1 MTCRR
6 AGLSIVASLSLTAL
20 LAGCSVGPKYSRPS
34 APTAPQ
40 FKEVAGWQPAHPDD
54 QKSRGKWWE
63 AYGDPELN
71 GLEDRVEVSN
81 QSLKLALT
89 EYTSARAEVQYQ
101 RANYFP
107 FLNASAAATRQRG
120 SENRT
125 FYFSTKNEYNDF
137 SLPLDVSWEP
147 DVWGRIRHTV
157 QAARATAQSTAAD
170 VQNVRLSL
178 QAELALDYFEMR
190 GLDTQKSILDA
201 TVQAYRHSLRLT
213 EERYRVGLNSALD
226 VAEAQ
231 TQLKTAEAQD
241 QDVGVARAQF
251 EHGIAVLIGVA
262 PAMLTIPPQQD
273 VVATPLVVPAG
284 LPSQL
289 LERRPDIAAVE
300 RQMDAA
306 NAQIGIARSAYYPT
320 FAISGVGGFE
330 SAQPGNWFTG
340 PSSFWAMGASAFL
353 PLIDWGQRRALN
365 TEAQANYDGT
375 VANYRQTVL
384 SAYREVED
392 NLAALRIL
400 QQEAVTQQAAVDAA
414 RHQED
419 IALSRYR
426 SGLADY
432 LTVITAQSIDLSNQ
446 ITAAQIRTR
455 QMSASVLLIKA
466 LGGGWNANQLP
477 KD

>member
-1 MTCRR
+1 MIRPP
-6 AGLSIVASLSLTAL
+6 ASIRMAASLTLAAL
-20 LAGCSVGPKYSRPS
+20 LAGCSVGPKYHRSS

-40 FKEVAGWQPAHPDD
+40 FKELAGWQPAHPDD
-54 QKSRGKWWE
+54 QKNRGKWWE
-63 AYGDPELN
+63 AYGDQELD
-71 GLEDRVEVSN
+71 GLEDKVEISN

-125 FYFSTKNEYNDF
+125 FYFSTKNEFNDF
-137 SLPLDVSWEP
+137 TLPLNVSWEP

-157 QAARATAQSTAAD
+157 QAARATAQATAAD
-170 VQNVRLSL
+170 VQNVRLSV

-190 GLDTQKSILDA
+190 GLDMQKSILDA
-201 TVQAYRHSLRLT
+201 TVLAYRHSLKLT
-213 EERYRVGLNSALD
+213 VERYHVGLNSALD
-226 VAEAQ
+226 VAQAE

-241 QDVGVARAQF
+241 QDIRIARAQF

-262 PAMLTIPPQQD
+262 PAMLTIPPR
-273 VVATPLVVPAG
+273 VVSITPMVVPAG

-320 FAISGVGGFE
+320 FMISGVGGFE
-330 SAQPGNWFTG
+330 SAQPGNWFAG

-353 PLIDWGQRRALN
+353 PLVDWGQRHALN

-384 SAYREVED
+384 SAYQEVED
-392 NLAALRIL
+392 NLGALRIL
-400 QQEAVTQQAAVDAA
+400 QQEAVTQQAAVDSA
-414 RHQED
+414 RHQEE
-419 IALSRYR
+419 IALSRYK

-446 ITAAQIRTR
+446 ITSAQILTR

-466 LGGGWNANQLP
+466 LGGGWNASQLP

>member
-1 MTCRR
+1 MTCRT

-125 FYFSTKNEYNDF
+125 FYFSTKNEFNDF

-190 GLDTQKSILDA
+190 GLDTEKRILDD
-201 TVQAYRHSLRLT
+201 TVDAYRHSKALT
-213 EERYRVGLNSALD
+213 VERYRVGLNSALD
-226 VAEAQ
+226 VAQAE

-262 PAMLTIPPQQD
+262 PAMLTISPRD

-384 SAYREVED
+384 SAYQEVED

-400 QQEAVTQQAAVDAA
+400 QQEAATQQEAVVAA

-419 IALSRYR
+419 IALSRYT

-446 ITAAQIRTR
+446 IIAAQIHTR

-477 KD
+477 RD

>member
-1 MTCRR
+1 MRR
-6 AGLSIVASLSLTAL
+6 ELAYTASLSMVL
-20 LAGCSVGPKYSRPS
+20 LAAGCSVGPKYHR
-34 APTAPQ
+34 PTAPAAPE
-40 FKEVAGWQPAHPDD
+40 FKEAAGWQPAQPQD
-54 QKSRGKWWE
+54 QQSRGNWWE
-63 AYGDPELN
+63 AYHDEELN
-71 GLEDRVEVSN
+71 SLEQKVEISN

-107 FLNASAAATRQRG
+107 FLNASAAVTRQRG

-125 FYFSTKNEYNDF
+125 FYFSTKNQYNDF
-137 SLPLDVSWEP
+137 TLPLDVSWEP

-178 QAELALDYFEMR
+178 QGELALDYFEMR
-190 GLDTQKSILDA
+190 GLDEQKSILDA
-201 TVQAYRHSLRLT
+201 TVSAYRRSLQLT
-213 EERYRVGLNSALD
+213 EERYHVGLNSALD

-262 PAMLTIPPQQD
+262 PAMLTIPER
-273 VVATPLVVPAG
+273 VVATTPLVVPAG

-289 LERRPDIAAVE
+289 LERRPDIAATE

-320 FAISGVGGFE
+320 FMISGAGGFE
-330 SAQPGNWFTG
+330 SAQPGNWFAG

-353 PLIDWGQRRALN
+353 PLVDWGQRHALN
-365 TEAQANYDGT
+365 TEAQANYDGA

-384 SAYREVED
+384 SAYQEVED
-392 NLAALRIL
+392 NLVALRIL
-400 QQEAVTQQAAVDAA
+400 QGEATTQQQAVDAA

-419 IALSRYR
+419 IALARYK

-432 LTVITAQSIDLSNQ
+432 LTVITAQSVELSNQ
-446 ITAAQIRTR
+446 IIAAQILTR
-455 QMSASVLLIKA
+455 RMSASVLLIKA
-466 LGGGWNANQLP
+466 LGGGWKASQLP